1 MIRKNSK
8 KVALQTKKRILIT
21 FLFLSLLMVA
31 ILFRTAWIQVVNA
44 EKYTDMAKSQQT
56 SDVPIAPKRGNIYD
70 RNGEMLASSATCYS
84 VWLRPAQLR
93 KYMTAPDKKD
103 EAAKEIAVILDTD
116 SAEISKYFDSESV
129 LVKIAKYLEKE
140 VADKIRELDVPGIE
154 IAEETKRFYPEG
166 TLGSVVLGSVNSEGS
181 GRTGLEL
188 EYDQYLSGIAG
199 RWVKDTDINGN
210 KLSFGIN
217 RYFKPNDGLNIDITI
232 DKMLQSY
239 LERAVENG
247 HKNTG
252 AEAVAAIAMDPKTG
266 EILAMASTPG
276 FDPNDPTVPIDP
288 EEKKK
293 YEALSDEEQSKY
305 LSRMWTSPI
314 ISEVYEPGSTFKL
327 ITSSIALETGMAT
340 PDTPY
345 YCSGAFVVADSRIRD
360 ADGRSHGEGT
370 LTSAVGN
377 SCNPFHAKTALELG
391 PELYYKYLDGYG
403 ITHRTHVDFPG
414 EAYPIYYDRD
424 SVGIVELSNM
434 GFGQGVAITPI
445 QLMTAISAI
454 GNGGNIIAPHFIK
467 SMSDRDGNIVYE
479 HKSKTENKVI
489 SEKTAEEMRKIME
502 LQVSTYGG
510 VSAQMPG
517 YKLGGKTGTSERV
530 VDGVYTN
537 KTNTS
542 FISIVPTDDPKLIV
556 LAICYAPDSGY
567 PSVTSIPVVKEFLS
581 NALPHMGVEAG
592 EDAESPESSFFA
604 YVPDITGQSY
614 KQAIETLGEYQLKY
628 EISPAL
634 SDEEKKSK
642 DLDFTVVDQYPKPGK
657 KINKDEIIYIY
668 R

>member
-8 KVALQTKKRILIT
+8 KVALQSKKRILIA
-21 FLFLSLLMVA
+21 FSFLSVLMVA

-70 RNGEMLASSATCYS
+70 RNGEVLASSATCYS

-93 KYMTAPDKKD
+93 KSLTADKKT
-103 EAAKEIAVILDTD
+103 EAAKEIAVVLEAD
-116 SAEISKYFDSESV
+116 SADISKYFDSESV
-129 LVKIAKYLEKE
+129 LIKIARYLEKE
-140 VADKIRELDVPGIE
+140 VSDKIRALEIPGIE

-166 TLGSVVLGSVNSEGS
+166 TLGSVALGSVTDSGN

-188 EYDQYLSGIAG
+188 EYDQYLSGISG

-217 RYFKPNDGLNIDITI
+217 RYFKPNDGLNINITM
-232 DKMLQSY
+232 DKMLQNY
-239 LERAVENG
+239 IERAVVNG
-247 HKNTG
+247 QKNTES
-252 AEAVAAIAMDPKTG
+252 EAVAAIAMNPKTG

-276 FDPNDPTVPIDP
+276 FDPNDPTVPVDP

-293 YEALSDEEQSKY
+293 YETLSDEEQSKY
-305 LSRMWTSPI
+305 LSRMWTSPL
-314 ISEVYEPGSTFKL
+314 ISDLYEPGSTFKL
-327 ITSSIALETGMAT
+327 ITSSTALETGFAT

-345 YCSGAFVVADSRIRD
+345 YCSGEFVVADRSIRD
-360 ADGRSHGEGT
+360 QDNKVHGAGT

-377 SCNPFHAKTALELG
+377 SCNPFHAKIAIDMG
-391 PELYYKYLDGYG
+391 KDIYYKYLEDYG
-403 ITHRTHVDFPG
+403 MTHRTHVDFPG
-414 EAYPIYYDRD
+414 EAYPIYYDKD
-424 SVGIVELSNM
+424 SAGIVELSNM
-434 GFGQGVAITPI
+434 GFGQGIAITPI
-445 QLMTAISAI
+445 QLMTAVSAI
-454 GNGGNIIAPHFIK
+454 GNGGNILTPHFIK
-467 SMSDRDGNIVYE
+467 SMSDRDGNVVYE
-479 HKSKTENKVI
+479 YKPKIENKVI
-489 SEKTAEEMRKIME
+489 SEKTAEEMRTIMG

-510 VSAQMPG
+510 MDARIPG
-517 YKLGGKTGTSERV
+517 YKIGGKTGTAQRV
-530 VDGVYTN
+530 VDGVYTD

-542 FISIVPTDDPKLIV
+542 FIALAPIDDPKIVV
-556 LAICYAPDSGY
+556 LAICYAPNSNY
-567 PSVTSIPVVKEFLS
+567 SAFTAIPVVKEFLT
-581 NALPHMGVEAG
+581 NALPYIGIEPND
-592 EDAESPESSFFA
+592 EEKDTEKSFFA

-614 KQAIETLGEYQLKY
+614 KKAIEILDEYKLKY